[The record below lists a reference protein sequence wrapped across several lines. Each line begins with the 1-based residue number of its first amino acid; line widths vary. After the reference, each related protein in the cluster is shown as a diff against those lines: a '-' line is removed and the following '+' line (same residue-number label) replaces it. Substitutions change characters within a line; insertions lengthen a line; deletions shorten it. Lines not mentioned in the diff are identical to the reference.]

1 MIDSHAHLDFPEFD
15 EDRAE
20 VLCRALNSGVNQFIV
35 PGVSVATWPRARALA
50 QAYDCVS
57 VSYGLHPY
65 FIAQSEDFTEDVLLQ
80 WASSFECIAV
90 GECGIDATQPN
101 LPKQMEIFE
110 QHISVANKTQKPLI
124 VHHRKS
130 HHHIMSCFKRVKPEF
145 GGTIHAFSGSLQDAE
160 KYINLGF
167 KLGCGGTISYDRA
180 NKTRKVFEQIDLKHI
195 VLETDAPDMPLHGY
209 QGQRN
214 DPSRIANIAAILAEL
229 RQLDVEEVVKVTAQ
243 NTRDVFAI

>member
-1 MIDSHAHLDFPEFD
+1 
-15 EDRAE
+15 
-20 VLCRALNSGVNQFIV
+20 
-35 PGVSVATWPRARALA
+35 
-50 QAYDCVS
+50 
-57 VSYGLHPY
+57 
-65 FIAQSEDFTEDVLLQ
+65 
-80 WASSFECIAV
+80 
-90 GECGIDATQPN
+90 
-101 LPKQMEIFE
+101 
-110 QHISVANKTQKPLI
+110 
-124 VHHRKS
+124 
-130 HHHIMSCFKRVKPEF
+130 MSCFKRVKPEF

-214 DPSRIANIAAILAEL
+214 EPSRIANIAAILAEL
-229 RQLDVEEVVKVTAQ
+229 RQLDVEEVAKVTAQ